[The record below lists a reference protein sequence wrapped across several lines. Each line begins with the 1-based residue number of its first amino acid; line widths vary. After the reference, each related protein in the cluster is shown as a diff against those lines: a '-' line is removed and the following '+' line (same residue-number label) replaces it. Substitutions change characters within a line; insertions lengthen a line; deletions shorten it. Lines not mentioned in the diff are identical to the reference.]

1 MLPGHIFKNYNH
13 LKLGGAK
20 GRDYFGSRSSCR
32 LPEVANYILSTE
44 TTITKP
50 MLIRKCDHTE
60 GC

>member
-32 LPEVANYILSTE
+32 LPEVANYVLSTE
-44 TTITKP
+44 RNYYNKTHV
-50 MLIRKCDHTE
+50 DQE
-60 GC
+60 V